1 MYESEITRFLKDL
14 KQSRPHLEE
23 EQREGRAL
31 LWDKPQDL
39 DSSRRVRESRVAQ
52 RPYVYSTKS

>member
-23 EQREGRAL
+23 EQRKGRAL

-39 DSSRRVRESRVAQ
+39 DNSRRVRESRVAQ
-52 RPYVYSTKS
+52 RAYVYSTQS